1 MAFLTVALVTAAC
14 LSFKA
19 TRKVGLV
26 FLALL
31 YIAYPNATI
40 VTLLVAGGA
49 YYFWR
54 TNQ

>member
-1 MAFLTVALVTAAC
+1 MAFLTVALFTAAC

-31 YIAYPNATI
+31 YLAYPNATI
-40 VTLLVAGGA
+40 VTLLVGGA
-49 YYFWR
+49 YYVWR
-54 TNQ
+54 KHR

>member
-1 MAFLTVALVTAAC
+1 MAFLTVALFAAAC

-31 YIAYPNATI
+31 YLAHPNATI
-40 VTLLVAGGA
+40 VTLLVAGAA